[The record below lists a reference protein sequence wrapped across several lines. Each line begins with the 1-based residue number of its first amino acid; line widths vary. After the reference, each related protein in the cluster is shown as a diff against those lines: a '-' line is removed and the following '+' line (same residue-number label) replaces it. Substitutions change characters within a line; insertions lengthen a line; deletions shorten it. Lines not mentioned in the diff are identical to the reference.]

1 QTGAVV
7 GTPSY
12 MAAEQARGDRAVGPA
27 TDVYALG
34 AILYEMLTGRPPF
47 RAETAV
53 ATLQQVVAD
62 EPVAPRRLNPSVP
75 SEIERVCLM
84 GLRKE
89 PARRYASAAELWAD
103 LRRFLR
109 HEPIMAKPIGPMGR
123 LSHWVRR
130 HPGLAASQSAV
141 AVLLL
146 MLATG
151 SLVAMLHFRDFGI
164 KDRDT
169 AL

>member
-1 QTGAVV
+1 CRAE
-7 GTPSY
+7 S
-12 MAAEQARGDRAVGPA
+12 AAEP
-27 TDVYALG
+27 LHH
-34 AILYEMLTGRPPF
+34 LLTQYPVPPS
-47 RAETAV
+47 
-53 ATLQQVVAD
+53 
-62 EPVAPRRLNPSVP
+62 RLNGKVRRAL
-75 SEIERVCLM
+75 ETVCLM
-84 GLRKE
+84 CLRRE
-89 PARRYASAAELWAD
+89 PARRYPSAAELSAD

-130 HPGLAASQSAV
+130 HPGLAASLSAV